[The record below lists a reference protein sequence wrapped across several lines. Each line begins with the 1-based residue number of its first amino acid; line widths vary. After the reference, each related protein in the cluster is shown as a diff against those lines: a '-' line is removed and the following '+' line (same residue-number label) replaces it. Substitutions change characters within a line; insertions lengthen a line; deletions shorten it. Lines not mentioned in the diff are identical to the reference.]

1 MFPRTGPAIKA
12 NREAKMNQELQERIQ
27 AAKQELQQIQNEFED
42 GSLPY
47 LVVDMAVSAVIMAWH
62 FSRNDP
68 WLARHNWDNVTH
80 TIETVDFMLYPD
92 PTE

>member
-1 MFPRTGPAIKA
+1 
-12 NREAKMNQELQERIQ
+12 MNQELQEKIQ
-27 AAKQELQQIQNEFED
+27 AVQQELRQIQNELED

-62 FSRNDP
+62 FNRNESG
-68 WLARHNWDNVTH
+68 LARHNFNNVTH
-80 TIETVDFMLYPD
+80 TVETVDFMLYPD